1 MSPSTIIDIA
11 LTIAFTATILLV
23 IVGIILKNKW
33 RKTLFYLASTTS
45 LLLLLK
51 TILIAL
57 ERIGLT

>member
-23 IVGIILKNKW
+23 IVGIVLKNKW

-51 TILIAL
+51 TIFIVL

>member
-1 MSPSTIIDIA
+1 MGPSTIIDIA

-23 IVGIILKNKW
+23 IVGIVLKNKW

-51 TILIAL
+51 TIFIVL